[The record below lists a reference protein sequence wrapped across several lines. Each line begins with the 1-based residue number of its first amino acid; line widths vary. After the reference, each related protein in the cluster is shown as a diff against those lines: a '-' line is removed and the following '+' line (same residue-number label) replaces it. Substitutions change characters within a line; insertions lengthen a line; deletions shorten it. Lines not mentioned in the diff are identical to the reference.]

1 MTLNSMQ
8 RWPYSNFNGSLET
21 LIGSKMWKKPSFFWL
36 GKVFNY
42 DKLYIAS
49 IKTENAQVTYL
60 QKPQMKIK
68 SWMRVT
74 CNCAYSHCK
83 GTLRKVNCFC
93 RSNFESNSNF
103 VVTLNFFKKTGTQ
116 CIRLYKQGG
125 PAKNETSEISLS
137 DFLPWAFTL
146 MTMFVCY

>member
-1 MTLNSMQ
+1 
-8 RWPYSNFNGSLET
+8 
-21 LIGSKMWKKPSFFWL
+21 MWKKPSFFWL
-36 GKVFNY
+36 GKVFHY

-74 CNCAYSHCK
+74 CNCAYSLCK
-83 GTLRKVNCFC
+83 GTLRKVNGFC

-103 VVTLNFFKKTGTQ
+103 VVTLNFIKKDGKTVYSTLYTGGDPQ
-116 CIRLYKQGG
+116 RMRHQRSHFQMFYHRRLILFRHLWRCLCAINIIWPPK
-125 PAKNETSEISLS
+125 
-137 DFLPWAFTL
+137 
-146 MTMFVCY
+146 MTP